1 MKRVCQRAASDE
13 FTILVPSHVGLCDSF
28 EGRAPIDEIYR
39 DGYLIFNYITGI
51 CLSHL
56 SLVPHMCV
64 SESDQHQF
72 R

>member
-1 MKRVCQRAASDE
+1 MSLLSWYPG
-13 FTILVPSHVGLCDSF
+13 ILVPWYPVGLCDSL
-28 EGRAPIDEIYR
+28 EGRAPIDKIYR
-39 DGYLIFNYITGI
+39 DGCLIFNYIAGI

-56 SLVPHMCV
+56 SLVPPMCV